1 MAIYIDFV
9 TDPYAA
15 PGSKTAMLFFYS
27 GLRTCLHHLFRA
39 GRVQFL
45 SCPAIASTN
54 CTPATRRWRN

>member
-27 GLRTCLHHLFRA
+27 GLLLFKRLICSLS
-39 GRVQFL
+39 VQK
-45 SCPAIASTN
+45 S
-54 CTPATRRWRN
+54 